1 MVFNQF
7 HGAIPKGKACHQLPR
22 GLVKSFGKQSQFII
36 VIFIVR
42 SHHPLAEPI
51 GWLEAHRHGSNFFC
65 MAKFFRLRINLQ
77 SGLRSLSVS
86 SDFLEPPDYESL
98 TEIAAKAPANASHWN
113 LVASVF
119 VNEMENLFFGR
130 SFSIKSAATND
141 LTTRSF
147 HPQPPDELHRNP
159 TTVAILEILPTLPM
173 ASRWV

>member
-113 LVASVF
+113 LVRPSPLCLWMRWKTYFLDARF
-119 VNEMENLFFGR
+119 QLNLLQLTISQPVPFIHSSRTSSTGTLLR
-130 SFSIKSAATND
+130 S
-141 LTTRSF
+141 LYWRLYQLCPW
-147 HPQPPDELHRNP
+147 H
-159 TTVAILEILPTLPM
+159 
-173 ASRWV
+173 